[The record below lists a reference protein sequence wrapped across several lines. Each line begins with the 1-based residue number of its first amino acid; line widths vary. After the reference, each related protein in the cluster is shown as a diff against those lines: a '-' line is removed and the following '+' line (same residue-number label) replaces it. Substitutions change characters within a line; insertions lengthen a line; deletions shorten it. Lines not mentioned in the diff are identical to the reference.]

1 MIRIRIGPEERV
13 ILASEWEARVASG
26 EIPPD
31 SLVFSLQLTGGLWR
45 RADTLPLYGFFRAG
59 GEEER
64 REAGV
69 IAASLA
75 PFADLPQIAFPRR
88 GFSGTEILLGVN
100 LAVGALLLLLFRDDY
115 TNRVFALAQTFY
127 RLFVE
132 RGNPVGFVATLFMH
146 ADAAHIGANM
156 LALVPSA
163 ALVEYLQGRRV
174 LWIYLLG
181 GIAGAVVSF
190 AFKGEGPMSVGASGA
205 IFALYGT
212 LASFILRHLGHLPH
226 WHRWR
231 AKRIYLPLL
240 ALAVLPSILHA
251 DWRAHTGG
259 FVGGLALGLVLPLHE
274 RGKRLLLPRT
284 RQ

>member
-1 MIRIRIGPEERV
+1 MIRIRIGPHERV
-13 ILASEWEARVASG
+13 FAASEWEARVASG
-26 EIPPD
+26 EVPPD
-31 SLVFSLQLTGGLWR
+31 ALVFSLQLTGGLWR

-69 IAASLA
+69 PAAQVA
-75 PFADLPQIAFPRR
+75 PFAELPQIAFPPR
-88 GFSGTEILLGVN
+88 GFSGTEILFGLN
-100 LAVGALLLLLFRDDY
+100 LLVGSTLLLLFRDDY
-115 TNRVFALAQTFY
+115 TNRVFELAQRFY
-127 RLFVE
+127 DLFVT
-132 RGNPVGFVATLFMH
+132 RGIPVGFVATLFIH
-146 ADAAHIGANM
+146 ADLAHIGANM

-163 ALVEYLQGRRV
+163 AFVEYLQGRRV
-174 LWIYLLG
+174 VWIYLIG
-181 GIAGAVVSF
+181 GLAGAIVSF
-190 AFKGEGPMSVGASGA
+190 LWKGQGPMSVGASGA
-205 IFALYGT
+205 IFALYGA
-212 LASFILRHLGHLPH
+212 LASFVLRHLGRLPH

-240 ALAVLPSILHA
+240 ALATLPSILHA

-259 FVGGLALGLVLPLHE
+259 FAAGLLLGLVLPLHE